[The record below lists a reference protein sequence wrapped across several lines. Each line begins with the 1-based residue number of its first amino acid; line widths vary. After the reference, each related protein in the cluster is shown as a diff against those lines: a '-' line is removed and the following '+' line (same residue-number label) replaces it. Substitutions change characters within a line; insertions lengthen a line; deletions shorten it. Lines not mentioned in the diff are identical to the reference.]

1 MPKMDDF
8 QLRKAIPAEE
18 FDYTL
23 LSGILA
29 SYSSIRRKI
38 NELLRSGVIERV
50 KKGLYV
56 FGQEYA
62 RGPIVKETL
71 ANLIYGP
78 SCISLEYAL
87 AFHGLIPERVETV
100 TSVTPKRDKDFKTP
114 LGNFTYR
121 YLNPERY
128 PVGIDQVWLD
138 ASHPVLMAS
147 PEKALADYL
156 VLKKIPPIKNE
167 EEARQF
173 LEGDLRIDPTK
184 FNRFNPTALRKLN
197 RYYRN
202 KNIEKVAELFEQGMN
217 TNE

>member
-1 MPKMDDF
+1 MTRIDDF
-8 QLRKAIPAEE
+8 QLRRAIPSEE

-23 LSGILA
+23 LRSVLA
-29 SYSSIRRKI
+29 SYSSVGRKI

-56 FGQEYA
+56 FGREYA
-62 RGPIVKETL
+62 QGPIVKETL

-87 AFHGLIPERVETV
+87 AFHGLIPERVETL

-114 LGNFTYR
+114 LGSFTYR
-121 YLNPERY
+121 YLKPEKY
-128 PVGIDQVWLD
+128 PVGIDQVWMD
-138 ASHPVLMAS
+138 DRHPVLMAS
-147 PEKALADYL
+147 PEKALSDYL
-156 VLKKIPPIKNE
+156 VLKKVPSMKNE

-173 LEGDLRIDPTK
+173 LENDLRIDSVK
-184 FNRFNPTALRKLN
+184 FNRFNLAALRKLN

-202 KNIEKVAELFEQGMN
+202 KNIEKVAELFEQEGK